1 MVKDNA
7 EGRNDDER
15 SRADDAVPQPR
26 VSGPKSC
33 LFAIGIS
40 LVLGLGS
47 MALSK
52 LMFEKR
58 NASVLAAS
66 DVLGREL
73 TLAEARPGVAE
84 LLADGCEAA
93 GALTPTAI
101 GSVAQQLENEDAR
114 KKGVAPREIALGDEV
129 IVFCARGGE
138 PLSCAA
144 LAKRYAAAAAPTQAF
159 VVTSRT
165 RTGEACAE
173 RFAPD
178 AAPLGSAPSPN
189 LPLLLPPK

>member
-7 EGRNDDER
+7 EGRNDDDRVGDEG
-15 SRADDAVPQPR
+15 AVPQKR
-26 VSGPKSC
+26 MAGPKSC
-33 LFAIGIS
+33 MLALGIGG
-40 LVLGLGS
+40 VLGLGS
-47 MALSK
+47 MGVSK
-52 LMFEKR
+52 LMFDQR
-58 NASVLAAS
+58 NASQLAAS

-73 TLAEARPGVAE
+73 QRAEAAPGVAE

-114 KKGVAPREIALGDEV
+114 KKGVAPKQIALGEET
-129 IVFCARGGE
+129 IVYCARGSDAL
-138 PLSCAA
+138 PCAA
-144 LAKRYAAAAAPTQAF
+144 LAKRYAAVAAPADAF

-165 RTGEACAE
+165 RSGEACAE

>member
-15 SRADDAVPQPR
+15 SRADDAVPQTR

-33 LFAIGIS
+33 LIAIGIS

-47 MALSK
+47 MAVSK
-52 LMFEKR
+52 LMFDKR

-73 TLAEARPGVAE
+73 SLAEARPGVAE

-114 KKGVAPREIALGDEV
+114 KKGEVPRQIVLGDEV
-129 IVFCARGGE
+129 IVFCARGSDAL
-138 PLSCAA
+138 PCAA
-144 LAKRYAAAAAPTQAF
+144 HAKRYAAAAAPTQAF

-165 RTGEACAE
+165 RAGEACAE

-178 AAPLGSAPSPN
+178 ASPLGSATSPN

>member
-1 MVKDNA
+1 MVKDNV
-7 EGRNDDER
+7 EGRNDDDR
-15 SRADDAVPQPR
+15 LAADGAVAQTR

-33 LFAIGIS
+33 LLAIGIS
-40 LVLGLGS
+40 VVLGLGS
-47 MALSK
+47 MGVSK
-52 LMFEKR
+52 LIFEKK

-73 TLAEARPGVAE
+73 AQAEAAPGVAE
-84 LLADGCEAA
+84 LKADGCEAA

-114 KKGVAPREIALGDEV
+114 KKNVAPKQIVLGDEV
-129 IVFCARGGE
+129 IVYCAKGGDAL
-138 PLSCAA
+138 PCAD
-144 LAKRYAAAAAPTQAF
+144 LAKRYVSVAKPSQSF

-165 RTGEACAE
+165 RSGEACAE

-178 AAPLGSAPSPN
+178 AAPMGSAPSPN
-189 LPLLLPPK
+189 LPLLLPPQ

>member
-1 MVKDNA
+1 MVKDNV

-15 SRADDAVPQPR
+15 PAADGEVSQTR

-33 LFAIGIS
+33 MLAIGIS

-47 MALSK
+47 MGLSK
-52 LMFEKR
+52 LIFEKR

-73 TLAEARPGVAE
+73 SLAEAAPGVAD
-84 LLADGCEAA
+84 LKADGCEAA

-114 KKGVAPREIALGDEV
+114 KKGVVAREIALGDEV
-129 IVFCARGGE
+129 IVYCARGSDALPCG
-138 PLSCAA
+138 A
-144 LAKRYAAAAAPTQAF
+144 LARRYAAAATPTQAF

-165 RTGEACAE
+165 RAGEACAE

-178 AAPLGSAPSPN
+178 ASPLGSAPSPN
-189 LPLLLPPK
+189 LPLLLPPN